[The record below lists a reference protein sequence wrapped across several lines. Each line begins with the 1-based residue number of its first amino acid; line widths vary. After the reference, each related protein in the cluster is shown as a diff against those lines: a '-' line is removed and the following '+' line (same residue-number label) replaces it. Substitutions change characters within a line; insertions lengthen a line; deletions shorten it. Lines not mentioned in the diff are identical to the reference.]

1 MCASNFLCSVNFLFI
16 ILMVIHSLIIHLW
29 LWTNGMS
36 TSRIY
41 LFNWWHCQMSTSFPL
56 PLSILFFLNTSR
68 SEFKTLD
75 KKSTSY
81 MVTHTIRNLTDQ
93 EMSPVSLQVQTQVP
107 DNSILPVN
115 SNGKNIVLKSH
126 NTWFKYHLLP
136 NQTTWFE
143 QAVRVGDLWGPQR

>member
-1 MCASNFLCSVNFLFI
+1 MLQISCVVLISCSLYWWLFTAWSSTFGCGQ
-16 ILMVIHSLIIHLW
+16 MVW
-29 LWTNGMS
+29 AQAEF
-36 TSRIY
+36 IY
-41 LFNWWHCQMSTSFPL
+41 LIDGTAKCQPAFPY
-56 PLSILFFLNTSR
+56 PYPYFFFLNTSR